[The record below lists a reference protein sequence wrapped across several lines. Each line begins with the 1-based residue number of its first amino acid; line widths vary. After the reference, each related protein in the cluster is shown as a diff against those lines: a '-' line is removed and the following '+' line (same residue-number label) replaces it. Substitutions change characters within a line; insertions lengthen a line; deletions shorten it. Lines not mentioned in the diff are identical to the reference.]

1 MIRVWLDILVGLLKA
16 EGRTNWLEFCDEEG
30 YMISASAIEDEFHS
44 ILEEI
49 QELRD
54 RSMED
59 SITSGLDA

>member
-1 MIRVWLDILVGLLKA
+1 
-16 EGRTNWLEFCDEEG
+16 
-30 YMISASAIEDEFHS
+30 MISESAIEDEFHS